1 MSTKLTVI
9 VDNIPHG
16 GMRSE
21 WGLSILAEY
30 KDKYLSKISNVM
42 TVLVTK
48 LVTGRGM
55 KMRGS
60 SFLTGFVGPLSI
72 VRSHS
77 RMALVTAPQNRLSLL
92 KKQESSEDGSFF
104 SVLWYIKN

>member
-42 TVLVTK
+42 TVLQAPSIALEK
-48 LVTGRGM
+48 TG
-55 KMRGS
+55 
-60 SFLTGFVGPLSI
+60 I
-72 VRSHS
+72 V
-77 RMALVTAPQNRLSLL
+77 
-92 KKQESSEDGSFF
+92 
-104 SVLWYIKN
+104 